1 MRLIVVSGLAGSG
14 KSVALH
20 MLEDLGYY
28 CIDNL
33 PLGLLSEVSA
43 DTLNRQGLEDFDRL
57 ALGIDAR
64 SRRDEIA
71 RFQERIRSLRD
82 AGIAIE
88 VIYLHADT
96 DTILRRYSETRRKHP
111 LTDDHTSLIDAV
123 QTDRELLAP
132 IAESADVS
140 IDTSHTNIHQL
151 RDIIRNRVE
160 GGASGELSILL
171 QSFGFKYGLPQAVDF
186 VFDVR
191 CLPNP
196 HWVPELR
203 ELTGQD
209 APVAEHLEA
218 QPQTRAMLDDIHG
231 FISRW
236 LPEFAR
242 ENRAYVTIA
251 VGCTGGKHR
260 SVYIIEQLAR
270 RLRETYAQTL
280 VRHNELH

>member
-43 DTLNRQGLEDFDRL
+43 DTLNRQGLDFDRL

-123 QTDRELLAP
+123 HTDRELLAP

-209 APVAEHLEA
+209 APVAEHLAA
-218 QPQTRAMLDDIHG
+218 QPQTGAMLDDIHG
-231 FISRW
+231 FVSRW

>member
-43 DTLNRQGLEDFDRL
+43 DTLNRQGLDFDRL
-57 ALGIDAR
+57 ALGIEAR

>member
-43 DTLNRQGLEDFDRL
+43 DTLNRQGLDFDRL

>member
-1 MRLIVVSGLAGSG
+1 MRLIIVSGLAGAG

-33 PLGLLSEVSA
+33 PMGLLREVSA
-43 DTLNRQGLEDFDRL
+43 ATLKNQGLNFDRL
-57 ALGIDAR
+57 AVGIDAR
-64 SRRDEIA
+64 ARRAEIA
-71 RFQERIRSLRD
+71 GFPERVEALR
-82 AGIAIE
+82 AGGIDIE
-88 VIYLHADT
+88 VIYLHADSES
-96 DTILRRYSETRRKHP
+96 ILRRYSETRRKHP
-111 LTDDHTSLIDAV
+111 LTDSDTSLIDAV
-123 QTDRELLAP
+123 EADRRLLEP
-132 IAESADVS
+132 IAAKADVS
-140 IDTSHTNIHQL
+140 IDTSNTNIHQL

-160 GGASGELSILL
+160 ASQSGELSILV
-171 QSFGFKYGLPQAVDF
+171 QSFGFKYGVPQAVDF

-203 ELTGQD
+203 ALTGLD
-209 APVAEHLEA
+209 APVAEHLAA
-218 QPQTRAMLDDIHG
+218 QPATGAMLDDIHG
-231 FISRW
+231 FLERW

-251 VGCTGGKHR
+251 IGCTGGKHR
-260 SVYIIEQLAR
+260 SVYLVEQLAA
-270 RLRETYAQTL
+270 RLREHYAQTL

>member
-1 MRLIVVSGLAGSG
+1 MKLVIVSGLAGAG

-33 PLGLLSEVSA
+33 PMGLLRDVSA
-43 DTLNRQGLEDFDRL
+43 ETLKSQGLDFDRL
-57 ALGIDAR
+57 AVGIDAR
-64 SRRDEIA
+64 SRNLEIA
-71 RFQERIRSLRD
+71 GFPDRIEHLREG
-82 AGIAIE
+82 GIDIE
-88 VIYLHADT
+88 VIYLHANRE
-96 DTILRRYSETRRKHP
+96 TILRRYSETRRKHP
-111 LTDDHTSLIDAV
+111 LTDADTSLVDAV
-123 QTDRELLAP
+123 KVDRTLLEP
-132 IAESADVS
+132 IAAKADVS

-160 GGASGELSILL
+160 ASQTGELSILV
-171 QSFGFKYGLPQAVDF
+171 QSFGFKYGLPPAVDF

-203 ELTGQD
+203 AFTGLDQ
-209 APVAEHLEA
+209 PVAEHLAA
-218 QPQTRAMLDDIHG
+218 QPATHAMLDDIHG
-231 FISRW
+231 FLSRW

-242 ENRAYVTIA
+242 ENRAYVTVAI
-251 VGCTGGKHR
+251 GCTGGKHR
-260 SVYIIEQLAR
+260 SVYLVERLAE
-270 RLRETYAQTL
+270 RLREQFAQTL